1 MYLKRTAVT
10 LIVIRYRCDGITGNC
25 PADCRTC
32 RIPDFVKNLVG
43 ADRILRY
50 PRVTKV

>member
-1 MYLKRTAVT
+1 MTKSAAPVQTPSDASV
-10 LIVIRYRCDGITGNC
+10 VGHAGI
-25 PADCRTC
+25 
-32 RIPDFVKNLVG
+32 KNLAG